1 MKTEKSFLKLIL
13 FQKCGDSRGE
23 ILLLLFIMSYQFKVG
38 SQALLDT
45 KRVSLGK
52 SGKNFRCL
60 WYVFLCCF
68 ILSFFPLSITLLT
81 AW

>member
-13 FQKCGDSRGE
+13 FQKCGDSRE
-23 ILLLLFIMSYQFKVG
+23 EVLLLLFIMSYQFKVG
-38 SQALLDT
+38 SQAILDS

-60 WYVFLCCF
+60 WYVFLHCF
-68 ILSFFPLSITLLT
+68 ILSFSPFPLLS
-81 AW
+81 